1 MGKIAF
7 LFAGQGAQYSGMG
20 KDLYDNSKAAKKV
33 FDMADS
39 LRPGT
44 AAQCF
49 SGTQEEL
56 SQTCN
61 TQPCIFCV
69 DLAAAHALAEHGLAC
84 NAVAGFSL
92 GEIAAITYAGM
103 LSAEEGFKLVCRRSE
118 LMDAAGKDVKSIM
131 AAVLK
136 LDNAK
141 VEELASRYDHI
152 YPVNYNCPGQ
162 LVVSGAPEEMDQFKL
177 DVKSAGGRYL
187 QLPVS
192 GGFHSP
198 FMAKAAEEFAKELLK
213 FSFKTSNI
221 DIYSNYTS
229 KKYVTGATQVQ
240 ELLTNQIKS
249 PVKWQNLIE
258 NMIADGVDTFIECGP
273 GHTLSGFVAKINP
286 GVRIFN
292 VENSQDAARVAE
304 EIKNA

>member
-7 LFAGQGAQYSGMG
+7 LFAGQGAQYPGMG
-20 KDLYDNSKAAKKV
+20 KELADNSSAAKAV
-33 FDMADS
+33 FAMADS
-39 LRPGT
+39 VRPST
-44 AAQCF
+44 SAQCF
-49 SGTQEEL
+49 GGTQEEL
-56 SQTCN
+56 SLTAN

-69 DLAAAHALAEHGLAC
+69 DLAAARALEEQGVHC
-84 NAVAGFSL
+84 DAVAGFSL
-92 GEIAAITYAGM
+92 GEIAALTYAGM
-103 LSAEEGFKLVCRRSE
+103 LSDKDGFKLVCRRAQ
-118 LMDAAGKDVKSIM
+118 LMNDAGSSVKSIM

-136 LDNAK
+136 LPNAK
-141 VEELASRYDHI
+141 VEELASRYQHI

-162 LVVSGAPEEMDQFKL
+162 LVVSGAPEEMENFKV
-177 DVKSAGGRYL
+177 DVKGAGGRYL

-198 FMAKAAEEFAKELLK
+198 FMASAAEEFAKELSNY
-213 FSFKTSNI
+213 SFKTSKF

-229 KKYVTGATQVQ
+229 KKYDNSVQ

-249 PVKWQNLIE
+249 PVKWQSLIE

-273 GHTLSGFVAKINP
+273 GHTLSGFASKINSS
-286 GVRIFN
+286 VRIYN
-292 VENSQDAARVAE
+292 VETSQDAQRVAE

>member
-7 LFAGQGAQYSGMG
+7 LFAGQGAQYPGMG
-20 KDLYDNSKAAKKV
+20 KDLYDSSASAKAI
-33 FDMADS
+33 FNMADTV
-39 LRPGT
+39 RPGT

-56 SQTCN
+56 SQTVN

-84 NAVAGFSL
+84 DAVAGFSL
-92 GEIAAITYAGM
+92 GEIAAITYAGL
-103 LSAEEGFKLVCRRSE
+103 LSEKEGFELVCRRAE
-118 LMDAAGKDVKSIM
+118 LMNGAGKDVKSIM

-136 LDNAK
+136 LPNDK
-141 VEELASRYDHI
+141 VEELAAKYEHI

-162 LVVSGAPEEMDQFKL
+162 LVVSGAPEEMETFKGE
-177 DVKSAGGRYL
+177 VKSAGGRYL

-198 FMAKAAEEFAKELLK
+198 FMAKAAEDFAKELSK
-213 FSFKTSNI
+213 YNFKNSKI

-229 KKYVTGATQVQ
+229 KKYNNSPVQ
-240 ELLTNQIKS
+240 ELLVNQIKS
-249 PVKWQNLIE
+249 PVRWQNLIE

-273 GHTLSGFVAKINP
+273 GHTLSGFVAKINSS
-286 GVRIFN
+286 VRIFN
-292 VENSQDAARVAE
+292 VESSQDAARVAE

>member
-7 LFAGQGAQYSGMG
+7 LFAGQGAQYTGMG
-20 KDLYDNSKAAKKV
+20 KDLYDNCSAAKAV

-69 DLAAAHALAEHGLAC
+69 DLAAAHALKEHGLAC
-84 NAVAGFSL
+84 QAVAGFSL
-92 GEIAAITYAGM
+92 GEIAAITYAGL
-103 LSAEEGFKLVCRRSE
+103 LSDTEGFRLVCRRAQ
-118 LMDAAGKDVKSIM
+118 LMDAAGKEIKSIM

-141 VEELASRYDHI
+141 VEELASRYEHI

-162 LVVSGAPEEMDQFKL
+162 LVVSGAPEEMEKFKL
-177 DVKSAGGRYL
+177 DVKTAGGRYL

-198 FMAKAAEEFAKELLK
+198 FMAKAAEEFAKELSKL
-213 FSFKTSNI
+213 SFKTRNI

-229 KKYVTGATQVQ
+229 KNTKKTPKY
-240 ELLTNQIKS
+240 K
-249 PVKWQNLIE
+249 
-258 NMIADGVDTFIECGP
+258 TF
-273 GHTLSGFVAKINP
+273 
-286 GVRIFN
+286 
-292 VENSQDAARVAE
+292 
-304 EIKNA
+304 

>member
-7 LFAGQGAQYSGMG
+7 LFAGQGAQYPGMG
-20 KDLYDNSKAAKKV
+20 KDLYDSSSAAKAI
-33 FDMADS
+33 FNMADTV
-39 LRPGT
+39 RPGT

-49 SGTQEEL
+49 TGTQEEL
-56 SQTCN
+56 SQTVN
-61 TQPCIFCV
+61 TQPCILCV
-69 DLAAAHALAEHGLAC
+69 DLAAAHALKEHGLAC
-84 NAVAGFSL
+84 DAVAGFSL
-92 GEIAAITYAGM
+92 GEIAAITYAGL
-103 LSAEEGFKLVCRRSE
+103 LSEEDGFKLVCRRAE
-118 LMDAAGKDVKSIM
+118 LMNDAGKDVKSIM

-136 LDNAK
+136 LPNDK
-141 VEELASRYDHI
+141 VEELAAKYEHI

-162 LVVSGAPEEMDQFKL
+162 LVVSGAPEEMEIFKG
-177 DVKSAGGRYL
+177 DVKTSGGRYL

-198 FMAKAAEEFAKELLK
+198 FMAKAAEDFAKEL
-213 FSFKTSNI
+213 SNYNFKNSKI

-229 KKYVTGATQVQ
+229 KKYNNSPVQ
-240 ELLTNQIKS
+240 ELLVNQIKS
-249 PVKWQNLIE
+249 PVRWQNLIE

-273 GHTLSGFVAKINP
+273 GHTLSGFVAKINSF
-286 GVRIFN
+286 VRIFN

>member
-7 LFAGQGAQYSGMG
+7 LFAGQGAQYPGMG
-20 KDLYDNSKAAKKV
+20 KDLYDTSSAAKAI
-33 FDMADS
+33 FDMADTV
-39 LRPGT
+39 RPGT

-56 SQTCN
+56 SQTVN

-69 DLAAAHALAEHGLAC
+69 DLAAAHALKEHGLAC
-84 NAVAGFSL
+84 DAVAGFSL
-92 GEIAAITYAGM
+92 GEIAAITFAGL
-103 LSAEEGFKLVCRRSE
+103 LSEQEGFKLVCRRAE
-118 LMDAAGKDVKSIM
+118 LMNSAGKDVKSIM

-136 LDNAK
+136 LPNDK
-141 VEELASRYDHI
+141 VEELAAKYEHI

-162 LVVSGAPEEMDQFKL
+162 LVVSGAPEEMETFKGE
-177 DVKSAGGRYL
+177 VKSAGGRYL

-198 FMAKAAEEFAKELLK
+198 FMAKAAEDFDKEL
-213 FSFKTSNI
+213 SNYNFKISKI

-229 KKYVTGATQVQ
+229 KKYNNLPVQ
-240 ELLTNQIKS
+240 ELLVNQIKS
-249 PVKWQNLIE
+249 PVRWQNLIE

-273 GHTLSGFVAKINP
+273 GHTLSGFVAKINSS
-286 GVRIFN
+286 VRIFN

>member
-7 LFAGQGAQYSGMG
+7 LFAGQGAQYPGMG
-20 KDLYDNSKAAKKV
+20 KDLYDTSSAAKAI
-33 FDMADS
+33 FDMADTV
-39 LRPGT
+39 RPGT

-56 SQTCN
+56 SQTVN

-69 DLAAAHALAEHGLAC
+69 DLAAAHALKEHGLAC
-84 NAVAGFSL
+84 DAVAGFSL
-92 GEIAAITYAGM
+92 GEIAAITFAGL
-103 LSAEEGFKLVCRRSE
+103 LSEQEGFKLVCRRAE
-118 LMDAAGKDVKSIM
+118 LMNSAGKDVKSIM

-136 LDNAK
+136 LPNDK
-141 VEELASRYDHI
+141 VEELAAKYEHI

-162 LVVSGAPEEMDQFKL
+162 LVVSGAPEEMETFKGE
-177 DVKSAGGRYL
+177 VKSAGGRYL

-198 FMAKAAEEFAKELLK
+198 FMAKAAEDFDKEL
-213 FSFKTSNI
+213 SNYNFKNSKI

-229 KKYVTGATQVQ
+229 KKYNNSPVQ
-240 ELLTNQIKS
+240 ELLVNQIKS
-249 PVKWQNLIE
+249 PVRWQNLIE

-273 GHTLSGFVAKINP
+273 GHTLSGFVAKINSS
-286 GVRIFN
+286 VRIFN
-292 VENSQDAARVAE
+292 VESSQDAARVAE

>member
-7 LFAGQGAQYSGMG
+7 LFAGQGAQYPGMG
-20 KDLYDNSKAAKKV
+20 KDLADNSNGAKAV
-33 FDMADS
+33 FAMADS
-39 LRPGT
+39 VRPGT
-44 AAQCF
+44 AEQCF
-49 SGTQEEL
+49 TGTQEEL
-56 SQTCN
+56 SQTNN

-69 DLAAAHALAEHGLAC
+69 DMAAACALSEHGIAC
-84 NAVAGFSL
+84 DCVAGFSL
-92 GEIAAITYAGM
+92 GEIAALTFAGM
-103 LSAEEGFKLVCRRSE
+103 LSLEDGFKLVCKRAE
-118 LMDAAGKDVKSIM
+118 LMHSAGKELKSIM

-141 VEELASRYDHI
+141 VVELASKYQHI

-162 LVVSGAPEEMDQFKL
+162 LVVSGAPDEMEQFKL
-177 DVKSAGGRYL
+177 DVKGSGGRYL

-198 FMAKAAEEFAKELLK
+198 FMAGAAEEFAQELSKYNFKNPK
-213 FSFKTSNI
+213 F

-229 KKYVTGATQVQ
+229 KKYSTSVQ

-249 PVKWQNLIE
+249 PVKWQSLIE
-258 NMIADGVDTFIECGP
+258 NMISDGVDTFIECGP
-273 GHTLSGFVAKINP
+273 GHTLSGFVSKIN
-286 GVRIFN
+286 GNVRIYN
-292 VENSQDAARVAE
+292 VENSQDAERVAE

>member
-7 LFAGQGAQYSGMG
+7 LFAGQGAQYPGMG
-20 KDLYDNSKAAKKV
+20 KDLYDNSQGAKAV

-49 SGTQEEL
+49 SGTPEEL

-84 NAVAGFSL
+84 QAVAGFSL
-92 GEIAAITYAGM
+92 GEIAAITYAG
-103 LSAEEGFKLVCRRSE
+103 LLGIQEGFKLVCRRAE
-118 LMDAAGKDVKSIM
+118 LMDAAGKEAKSIM

-136 LDNAK
+136 LENAK
-141 VEELASRYDHI
+141 VEELAAKYRQV

-162 LVVSGAPEEMDQFKL
+162 LVVSGTPDEMDQFKD

-198 FMAKAAEEFAKELLK
+198 FMAKAAEDFAIELSK
-213 FSFKTSNI
+213 YTFKTNNF

-229 KKYVTGATQVQ
+229 KKYKEISQVQ
-240 ELLTNQIKS
+240 DLLTNQIKN
-249 PVKWQNLIE
+249 PVRWQNLIE

-273 GHTLSGFVAKINP
+273 GHTLSGFMTKINP
-286 GVRIFN
+286 SVRIFN
-292 VENSQDAARVAE
+292 VETSEDAKRVAE

>member
-7 LFAGQGAQYSGMG
+7 LFAGQGAQYPGMG
-20 KDLYDNSKAAKKV
+20 KDLADNSSAAKSV
-33 FDMADS
+33 FAMADS
-39 LRPGT
+39 VRPGT
-44 AAQCF
+44 SAQCF
-49 SGTQEEL
+49 GGTQEEL
-56 SQTCN
+56 SLTAN

-69 DLAAAHALAEHGLAC
+69 DLAAARALEEQGLRC
-84 NAVAGFSL
+84 DAVAGFSL
-92 GEIAAITYAGM
+92 GEIAALTYAGM
-103 LSAEEGFKLVCRRSE
+103 LSDQDGFKLVCRRAQ
-118 LMDAAGKDVKSIM
+118 LMNDAGSSVKSIM

-141 VEELASRYDHI
+141 VEELAARYQHI

-162 LVVSGAPEEMDQFKL
+162 LVVSGAPDEMDHFKL
-177 DVKSAGGRYL
+177 EVKSAGGRYL

-198 FMAKAAEEFAKELLK
+198 FMAKAAENFVKELSK
-213 FSFKTSNI
+213 FTFKISNT

-229 KKYVTGATQVQ
+229 KKYDKNVAQVQ

-249 PVKWQNLIE
+249 PVKWKSLIE

-273 GHTLSGFVAKINP
+273 GHTLSGFVSKINP
-286 GVRIFN
+286 DVRIFN

>member
-20 KDLYDNSKAAKKV
+20 KDLYDNSKRAKEL

-39 LRPGT
+39 LRPLT

-49 SGTQEEL
+49 DGTPEEL
-56 SQTCN
+56 AQTCN

-69 DLAAAHALAEHGLAC
+69 DFAAAHALEEHGLAC

-92 GEIAAITYAGM
+92 GEIAAVTYAGM
-103 LSAEEGFKLVCRRSE
+103 LSPEEGFKLVCKRAE

-141 VEELASRYDHI
+141 VEELASKYQHI

-162 LVVSGAPEEMDQFKL
+162 LVVSGAPEEMDSFKL

-198 FMAKAAEEFAKELLK
+198 FMAKAAEEFVKELSK
-213 FSFKTSNI
+213 FAFKNSDF

-229 KKYVTGATQVQ
+229 KKYGNMPVQ
-240 ELLTNQIKS
+240 DLLTNQIKN

-286 GVRIFN
+286 GVRIYN

>member
-7 LFAGQGAQYSGMG
+7 LFAGQGAQYPGMG
-20 KDLYDNSKAAKKV
+20 KNLYDNCSAAKAV
-33 FDMADS
+33 FHMADS
-39 LRPGT
+39 VRPGT

-61 TQPCIFCV
+61 TQPCIYCV
-69 DLAAAHALAEHGLAC
+69 DLAAAHALQAHGLTC

-92 GEIAAITYAGM
+92 GEIAAITYAGL
-103 LSAEEGFKLVCRRSE
+103 LSDTDGFKLVCRRAL

-141 VEELASRYDHI
+141 VEELASQYEHI

-162 LVVSGAPEEMDQFKL
+162 LVVSGAPEEMEKFKL
-177 DVKSAGGRYL
+177 DVKTAGGRYL

-198 FMAKAAEEFAKELLK
+198 FMAQAADDFAEELSKY
-213 FSFKTSNI
+213 SFKTSRI

-229 KKYVTGATQVQ
+229 KKYNKNASVQ
-240 ELLTNQIKS
+240 DLLTNQIKS
-249 PVKWQNLIE
+249 PVRWQNLIE
-258 NMIADGVDTFIECGP
+258 NMIADGIDTFVECVP
-273 GHTLSGFVAKINP
+273 GHTLSGFVSKINS

-292 VENSQDAARVAE
+292 VETSQDAARVAE

>member
-7 LFAGQGAQYSGMG
+7 LFAGQGAQYPGMG
-20 KDLYDNSKAAKKV
+20 KDLYDNCSAAKAV
-33 FDMADS
+33 FDMSDS
-39 LRPGT
+39 VRPGT
-44 AAQCF
+44 SSQCF

-61 TQPCIFCV
+61 TQPCIYCV
-69 DLAAAHALAEHGLAC
+69 DLAAAHALQEHGLAC

-92 GEIAAITYAGM
+92 GEIAAITYAGL
-103 LSAEEGFKLVCRRSE
+103 LSDTDGFKLVCRRAQ

-141 VEELASRYDHI
+141 VEELASQYQHI

-162 LVVSGAPEEMDQFKL
+162 LVVSGAPEEMEKFKL
-177 DVKSAGGRYL
+177 DVKAAGGRYL

-198 FMAKAAEEFAKELLK
+198 FMAQAADDFAKELSK
-213 FSFKTSNI
+213 YSFKTSKI

-229 KKYVTGATQVQ
+229 KKYNKNAPVQ
-240 ELLTNQIKS
+240 DLLTNQIKS
-249 PVKWQNLIE
+249 PVRWQNLIE
-258 NMIADGVDTFIECGP
+258 NMIADGIDTFVECGP
-273 GHTLSGFVAKINP
+273 GHTLSGFVAKINS

-292 VENSQDAARVAE
+292 VETNQDAARVAE

>member
-7 LFAGQGAQYSGMG
+7 LFAGQGAQYPGMG
-20 KDLYDNSKAAKKV
+20 KDLYDNSSAAKAV
-33 FDMADS
+33 FAMADS
-39 LRPGT
+39 GRPGT
-44 AAQCF
+44 SAQCF
-49 SGTQEEL
+49 GGTQEEL
-56 SQTCN
+56 SLTAN

-69 DLAAAHALAEHGLAC
+69 DLAAARALEEQGLRC
-84 NAVAGFSL
+84 DAVAGFSL
-92 GEIAAITYAGM
+92 GEIAALTYAGM
-103 LSAEEGFKLVCRRSE
+103 LSDQDGFKLVCRRAQ
-118 LMDAAGKDVKSIM
+118 LMNDAGSSVKSIM

-141 VEELASRYDHI
+141 VEELAARYQHI

-162 LVVSGAPEEMDQFKL
+162 LVVSGAPDEMDQFKL

-198 FMAKAAEEFAKELLK
+198 FMAKAAENFVKELSK
-213 FSFKTSNI
+213 FTFKISNT

-229 KKYVTGATQVQ
+229 KKYDKNVAQVQ
-240 ELLTNQIKS
+240 DLLTNQIKS
-249 PVKWQNLIE
+249 PVKWKSLIE

-273 GHTLSGFVAKINP
+273 GHTLSGFVSKINP
-286 GVRIFN
+286 DVRIFN

>member
-20 KDLYDNSKAAKKV
+20 KDFYDNSKAAKAI

-49 SGTQEEL
+49 NGTQEEL
-56 SQTCN
+56 SRTCN

-69 DLAAAHALAEHGLAC
+69 DLAAARALEEHGLAC

-103 LSAEEGFKLVCRRSE
+103 LSPEEGFKLVCKRAE
-118 LMDAAGKDVKSIM
+118 LMNDAGKDVKSIM

-136 LDNAK
+136 LDNPK
-141 VEELASRYDHI
+141 VEDLASRYEHI

-162 LVVSGAPEEMDQFKL
+162 LVVSGAPEEMDSFKL

-213 FSFKTSNI
+213 FNFKTSKF
-221 DIYSNYTS
+221 DIYSNFTS
-229 KKYVTGATQVQ
+229 KKYGNMPVQ
-240 ELLTNQIKS
+240 DLLTNQIKN

-273 GHTLSGFVAKINP
+273 GHTLSGFVVKINP

>member
-7 LFAGQGAQYSGMG
+7 LFAGQGAQYPGMG
-20 KDLYDNSKAAKKV
+20 KDLYDSSSAAKAI
-33 FDMADS
+33 FDMADTV
-39 LRPGT
+39 RPGT

-56 SQTCN
+56 SQTVN

-69 DLAAAHALAEHGLAC
+69 DLAAAHALKEHGLAC
-84 NAVAGFSL
+84 DAVAGFSL
-92 GEIAAITYAGM
+92 GEIAAITYAGL
-103 LSAEEGFKLVCRRSE
+103 LSEEDGFKLVCRRAE
-118 LMDAAGKDVKSIM
+118 LMNDAGKDVKSIM

-136 LDNAK
+136 LPNDK
-141 VEELASRYDHI
+141 VEELAAKYEHI

-162 LVVSGAPEEMDQFKL
+162 LVVSGAPEEMEIFKG

-198 FMAKAAEEFAKELLK
+198 FMAKAAEDFAKEL
-213 FSFKTSNI
+213 SNYNFKNSKI

-229 KKYVTGATQVQ
+229 KKYNNSPVQ
-240 ELLTNQIKS
+240 ELLVNQIKS
-249 PVKWQNLIE
+249 PVRWQNLIE

-273 GHTLSGFVAKINP
+273 GHTLSGFVSKINSS
-286 GVRIFN
+286 VRIFN

>member
-7 LFAGQGAQYSGMG
+7 LFAGQGAQYPGMG
-20 KDLYDNSKAAKKV
+20 KDLYENSSAAKAI

-39 LRPGT
+39 VRPGT

-69 DLAAAHALAEHGLAC
+69 DLAAAHALEEHGLAC
-84 NAVAGFSL
+84 QAVAGFSL

-103 LSAEEGFKLVCRRSE
+103 LSDQEGFKLVCKRAQ
-118 LMDAAGKDVKSIM
+118 LMDGAGK
-131 AAVLK
+131 
-136 LDNAK
+136 
-141 VEELASRYDHI
+141 
-152 YPVNYNCPGQ
+152 
-162 LVVSGAPEEMDQFKL
+162 

-198 FMAKAAEEFAKELLK
+198 FMAQAAEEFSKELSRY
-213 FSFKTSNI
+213 SFKIGNF

-229 KKYVTGATQVQ
+229 KKYDKSPVQ
-240 ELLTNQIKS
+240 ELLTMQIKS
-249 PVKWQNLIE
+249 PVRWQSLIE
-258 NMIADGVDTFIECGP
+258 NMIADGFDTFIECGP
-273 GHTLSGFVAKINP
+273 GHTLSGFVSKISSS
-286 GVRIFN
+286 VRFFN
-292 VENSQDAARVAE
+292 VESSQDAARVAE

>member
-7 LFAGQGAQYSGMG
+7 LFAGQGAQYPGMG
-20 KDLYDNSKAAKKV
+20 KDLYDTSSAAKAI
-33 FDMADS
+33 FDMADTV
-39 LRPGT
+39 RPGT

-56 SQTCN
+56 SQTVN

-69 DLAAAHALAEHGLAC
+69 DLAAAHALKEHGLAC
-84 NAVAGFSL
+84 DAVAGFSL
-92 GEIAAITYAGM
+92 GEIAAITFAGL
-103 LSAEEGFKLVCRRSE
+103 LSEQEGFKLVCRRAE
-118 LMDAAGKDVKSIM
+118 LMNSAGKDVKSIM

-136 LDNAK
+136 LPNDK
-141 VEELASRYDHI
+141 VEELAAKYEHI

-162 LVVSGAPEEMDQFKL
+162 LVVSGAPEEMETFKGE
-177 DVKSAGGRYL
+177 VKSAGGRYL

-198 FMAKAAEEFAKELLK
+198 FMAKAAEDFAKELSK
-213 FSFKTSNI
+213 YNFKNSKI

-229 KKYVTGATQVQ
+229 KKYNNSPVQ
-240 ELLTNQIKS
+240 ELLVNQIKS
-249 PVKWQNLIE
+249 PVRWQNLIE

-273 GHTLSGFVAKINP
+273 GHTLSGFVAKINSS
-286 GVRIFN
+286 VRIFN

>member
-1 MGKIAF
+1 
-7 LFAGQGAQYSGMG
+7 MG
-20 KDLYDNSKAAKKV
+20 KDLYDNCSAAKAV
-33 FDMADS
+33 FHMADS
-39 LRPGT
+39 VRPGT

-61 TQPCIFCV
+61 TQPCIYCV
-69 DLAAAHALAEHGLAC
+69 DLAAAHALQEHGLAC

-92 GEIAAITYAGM
+92 GEIAAITYAGL
-103 LSAEEGFKLVCRRSE
+103 LSDTEGFRLVCRRAQ
-118 LMDAAGKDVKSIM
+118 LMDAAGKEIKSIM

-141 VEELASRYDHI
+141 VEELASRYEHI

-162 LVVSGAPEEMDQFKL
+162 LVVSGAPEEMEKFKL
-177 DVKSAGGRYL
+177 DVKTAGGRYL

-198 FMAKAAEEFAKELLK
+198 FMAKAAEEFAKELSKL
-213 FSFKTSNI
+213 SFKTSNI

-229 KKYVTGATQVQ
+229 KT
-240 ELLTNQIKS
+240 S
-249 PVKWQNLIE
+249 S
-258 NMIADGVDTFIECGP
+258 F
-273 GHTLSGFVAKINP
+273 F
-286 GVRIFN
+286 
-292 VENSQDAARVAE
+292 
-304 EIKNA
+304 

>member
-20 KDLYDNSKAAKKV
+20 KDLYDNSKAAKAV

-44 AAQCF
+44 ADQCF
-49 SGTQEEL
+49 NGTPEIL
-56 SQTCN
+56 ARTCN
-61 TQPCIFCV
+61 TQPCIVCV
-69 DLAAAHALAEHGLAC
+69 DMAAAHALEEHGLAC

-103 LSAEEGFKLVCRRSE
+103 LSPEEGFRLVCKRAE

-141 VEELASRYDHI
+141 VEELASKYDHI

-162 LVVSGAPEEMDQFKL
+162 LVVSGVPDEMDSFKL

-198 FMAKAAEEFAKELLK
+198 FMAKAAEEFAKELSK
-213 FSFKTSNI
+213 FAFKNSYF

-229 KKYVTGATQVQ
+229 KKYENMPVQ
-240 ELLTNQIKS
+240 DLLTNQIKN

-286 GVRIFN
+286 GVCIYN

>member
-7 LFAGQGAQYSGMG
+7 LFAGQGAQYPGMG
-20 KDLYDNSKAAKKV
+20 KDLYDNSSAAKAI
-33 FDMADS
+33 FNMADS
-39 LRPGT
+39 VRPGT

-69 DLAAAHALAEHGLAC
+69 DLAAAHALDEHGLTC
-84 NAVAGFSL
+84 QAVAGFSL
-92 GEIAAITYAGM
+92 GEIAAITYAGI
-103 LSAEEGFKLVCRRSE
+103 LSDAEGFKLVCKRAE

-141 VEELASRYDHI
+141 VEELASKYTHI
-152 YPVNYNCPGQ
+152 YLVNYNCPGQ

-198 FMAKAAEEFAKELLK
+198 FMAKAAEEFAKELSK
-213 FSFKTSNI
+213 YDFKTSKFN
-221 DIYSNYTS
+221 IYSNFTS
-229 KKYVTGATQVQ
+229 KKYENMPVQ
-240 ELLTNQIKS
+240 ELLTNQIKN

-258 NMIADGVDTFIECGP
+258 NMIADGVDTFVECGP
-273 GHTLSGFVAKINP
+273 GHTLSGFVTKINP

>member
-7 LFAGQGAQYSGMG
+7 LFAGQGAQYPGMG
-20 KDLYDNSKAAKKV
+20 KDLYDSSSAAKAI
-33 FDMADS
+33 FDMADTV
-39 LRPGT
+39 RPGT

-56 SQTCN
+56 SQTVN

-69 DLAAAHALAEHGLAC
+69 DLAAAHALKEHGLAC
-84 NAVAGFSL
+84 DAVAGFSL
-92 GEIAAITYAGM
+92 GEIAAITFAGL
-103 LSAEEGFKLVCRRSE
+103 LSEQEGFKLVCRRAE
-118 LMDAAGKDVKSIM
+118 LMNSAGKDVKSIM

-136 LDNAK
+136 LPNDK
-141 VEELASRYDHI
+141 VEELAAKYEHI
-152 YPVNYNCPGQ
+152 YPVNYNYPGQ
-162 LVVSGAPEEMDQFKL
+162 LVVSGAPEEMETFKGE
-177 DVKSAGGRYL
+177 VKSAGGRYL

-198 FMAKAAEEFAKELLK
+198 FMAKAAEDFDKEL
-213 FSFKTSNI
+213 SNYNFKNSKI

-229 KKYVTGATQVQ
+229 KKYNNSPVQ
-240 ELLTNQIKS
+240 ELLVNQIKS
-249 PVKWQNLIE
+249 PVRWQNLIE

-273 GHTLSGFVAKINP
+273 GHTLSGFVAKINSS
-286 GVRIFN
+286 VRIFN
-292 VENSQDAARVAE
+292 VESSQDAARVAE

>member
-1 MGKIAF
+1 
-7 LFAGQGAQYSGMG
+7 MG
-20 KDLYDNSKAAKKV
+20 KDLYDNCSAAKAV
-33 FDMADS
+33 FDMSDS
-39 LRPGT
+39 VRPGT
-44 AAQCF
+44 SSQCF

-61 TQPCIFCV
+61 TQPCIYCV
-69 DLAAAHALAEHGLAC
+69 DLAAAHALQEHGLTC

-92 GEIAAITYAGM
+92 GEIAAITYAGL
-103 LSAEEGFKLVCRRSE
+103 LSDTDGFKLVCRRAQ
-118 LMDAAGKDVKSIM
+118 LMDAVGKNVKSIM

-141 VEELASRYDHI
+141 VEELASHYGHI

-162 LVVSGAPEEMDQFKL
+162 LVVSGAPEEMEKFKL
-177 DVKSAGGRYL
+177 DVKAAGGRYL

-198 FMAKAAEEFAKELLK
+198 FMAQAADDFAKELSK
-213 FSFKTSNI
+213 YSFKTSKI

-229 KKYVTGATQVQ
+229 KKYNKNAPVQ
-240 ELLTNQIKS
+240 DLLTNQIKS
-249 PVKWQNLIE
+249 PVRWQNLIE
-258 NMIADGVDTFIECGP
+258 NMIADGIDTFVECGP
-273 GHTLSGFVAKINP
+273 GHTLSGFVAKINS

-292 VENSQDAARVAE
+292 VETNQDAARVAE

>member
-7 LFAGQGAQYSGMG
+7 LFAGQGAQYPGMG
-20 KDLYDNSKAAKKV
+20 KDLYDSSSAAKAI
-33 FDMADS
+33 FDMADTV
-39 LRPGT
+39 RPGT

-49 SGTQEEL
+49 NGTQEEL
-56 SQTCN
+56 SQTVN

-69 DLAAAHALAEHGLAC
+69 DLAAAHALKEHGLAC
-84 NAVAGFSL
+84 DAVAGFSL
-92 GEIAAITYAGM
+92 GEIAAITYAGL
-103 LSAEEGFKLVCRRSE
+103 LSEEEGFKLVCRRAE
-118 LMDAAGKDVKSIM
+118 LMNDAGKDVKSIM

-136 LDNAK
+136 LPNDK
-141 VEELASRYDHI
+141 VEELAAKYEHI

-162 LVVSGAPEEMDQFKL
+162 LVVSGSPEEMEIFKG

-198 FMAKAAEEFAKELLK
+198 FMAKAAEDFAKEL
-213 FSFKTSNI
+213 SNYNFKNSKI

-229 KKYVTGATQVQ
+229 KKYNNSPVQ
-240 ELLTNQIKS
+240 ELLVNQIKS
-249 PVKWQNLIE
+249 PVRWQNLIE

-273 GHTLSGFVAKINP
+273 GHTLSGFVAKINSS
-286 GVRIFN
+286 VRIFN

>member
-7 LFAGQGAQYSGMG
+7 LFAGQGAQYPGMG
-20 KDLYDNSKAAKKV
+20 KDLYDSSSAAKAI
-33 FDMADS
+33 FNMADTV
-39 LRPGT
+39 RPGT

-49 SGTQEEL
+49 TGTQEEL
-56 SQTCN
+56 SQTVN
-61 TQPCIFCV
+61 TQPCILCV
-69 DLAAAHALAEHGLAC
+69 DLAAAHALKEHGLAC
-84 NAVAGFSL
+84 DAVAGFSL
-92 GEIAAITYAGM
+92 GEIAAITYAGL
-103 LSAEEGFKLVCRRSE
+103 LSEEDGFKLVCRRAE
-118 LMDAAGKDVKSIM
+118 LMNDAGKDVKSIM

-136 LDNAK
+136 LPNDK
-141 VEELASRYDHI
+141 VEELAAKYEHI

-162 LVVSGAPEEMDQFKL
+162 LVVSGAPEEMEIFKG

-198 FMAKAAEEFAKELLK
+198 FMAKAAEDFAKEL
-213 FSFKTSNI
+213 SNYNFKNSKI

-229 KKYVTGATQVQ
+229 KKYNNSPVQ
-240 ELLTNQIKS
+240 ELLVNQIKS
-249 PVKWQNLIE
+249 PVRWQNLIE

-273 GHTLSGFVAKINP
+273 GHTLSGFVAKINSS
-286 GVRIFN
+286 VRIFN

>member
-7 LFAGQGAQYSGMG
+7 LFAGQGAQYPGMG
-20 KDLYDNSKAAKKV
+20 KDLYDNCSAAKAI

-44 AAQCF
+44 AFQCF

-69 DLAAAHALAEHGLAC
+69 DLAAAHALEEHGLAC
-84 NAVAGFSL
+84 QGVAGFSL
-92 GEIAAITYAGM
+92 GEIAAIAYAGL
-103 LSAEEGFKLVCRRSE
+103 LSAEEGFKLVCRRAE

-136 LDNAK
+136 LENAK
-141 VEELASRYDHI
+141 VEELASKYQHI

-162 LVVSGAPEEMDQFKL
+162 LVVSGAPEEMDSFKL

-198 FMAKAAEEFAKELLK
+198 FMAKAAEEFSKELSK
-213 FSFKTSNI
+213 FSLKTNNI

-229 KKYVTGATQVQ
+229 KKYGNITQVQ
-240 ELLTNQIKS
+240 DLLTNQIKS

-258 NMIADGVDTFIECGP
+258 NMIADGFDTFIECGP
-273 GHTLSGFVAKINP
+273 GHTLSGFVTKINP
-286 GVRIFN
+286 NVRIFN